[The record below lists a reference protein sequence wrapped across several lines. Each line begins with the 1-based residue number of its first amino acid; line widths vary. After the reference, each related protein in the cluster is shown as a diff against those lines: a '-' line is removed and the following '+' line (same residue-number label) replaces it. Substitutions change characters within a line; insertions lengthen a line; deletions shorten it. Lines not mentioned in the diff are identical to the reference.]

1 MFKIEESPLRIAY
14 AMDILEVSFGIGG
27 WFLVG
32 SLLLLATH
40 AEIQPVVALLIPL
53 LGTVGIMI
61 VLFLLRA
68 LVYLSIWVVHCMF
81 LPSIPF
87 SAFLIF
93 LSGIIVQTVTT
104 IRRMVREGSPEP
116 SNEESKED

>member
-1 MFKIEESPLRIAY
+1 
-14 AMDILEVSFGIGG
+14 MDILEISFGIGG
-27 WFLVG
+27 WFLIG
-32 SLLLLATH
+32 SLLLLVTH
-40 AEIQPVVALLIPL
+40 AEIRPVVAIMIPFI
-53 LGTVGIMI
+53 GTVGIML
-61 VLFLLRA
+61 VLFLLRT

-93 LSGIIVQTVTT
+93 LSGVLAQTVTT
-104 IRRMVREGSPEP
+104 IHRLVREGP

>member
-1 MFKIEESPLRIAY
+1 MFKIEESPLCIVY
-14 AMDILEVSFGIGG
+14 AMDILEISFGIGG

-32 SLLLLATH
+32 SLLLLVTH
-40 AEIQPVVALLIPL
+40 AEIRPVVAIMIPF
-53 LGTVGIMI
+53 LGTVGIML

-93 LSGIIVQTVTT
+93 LTGIIAQTVTT
-104 IRRMVREGSPEP
+104 IRRMVRESW
-116 SNEESKED
+116 